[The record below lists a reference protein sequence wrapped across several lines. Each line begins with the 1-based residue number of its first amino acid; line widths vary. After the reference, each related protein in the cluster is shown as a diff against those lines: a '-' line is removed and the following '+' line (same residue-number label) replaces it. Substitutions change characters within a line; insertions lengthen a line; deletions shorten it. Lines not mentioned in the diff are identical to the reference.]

1 HCKTCGTVIPMP
13 RIGQRYCSQNCKQ
26 AAYRNRSKR
35 AVAVTRKRRLYP
47 TTGCR
52 NENTEFPH
60 GNQRSF
66 LPPTYCFAAPRSM
79 PPKSKGMM
87 PPGPP
92 PPLSWIEIAVLG
104 GHVVKVN
111 QRPYTLQTSRHVC
124 ADDAMGP
131 TPGAL
136 QGDDYPLT
144 YDADG

>member
-1 HCKTCGTVIPMP
+1 MADTHCKTCGTVIPMP
-13 RIGQRYCSQNCKQ
+13 RIGQRYCAQNCKQ

-66 LPPTYCFAAPRSM
+66 LPPTYCFVAPRSM
-79 PPKSKGMM
+79 PPKGKGMM

-92 PPLSWIEIAVLG
+92 PPLSWIEIAILG
-104 GHVVKVN
+104 GHVVKSN
-111 QRPYTLQTSRHVC
+111 DAHAASALIFGLRLSIQAGSSTSSS
-124 ADDAMGP
+124 AS
-131 TPGAL
+131 
-136 QGDDYPLT
+136 
-144 YDADG
+144 